1 MTHYDVFNGDADGLC
16 ALQQLRLQQPINNTV
31 LVTGVKRDISLLQ
44 QVSAGSGD
52 SVTVLDISL
61 DKNREALLELLGKG
75 ATVEYFDHH
84 YAGEIPS
91 HANLTTHID
100 TSPETCTS
108 LLVNAH
114 LQGAHLAWA
123 VAGAFGDN
131 FHEAARRAAEPLG
144 LDDAKLDEL
153 CQLGT
158 CLNYNGYGTDIADL
172 FFHPQQ
178 LAELMRPY
186 ADPFDFLANEPAYH
200 TLNEGYASDMAS
212 AEALEAELVKEKA
225 ALYIMPDAPWSRR
238 VSGVYGNLL
247 ARNHPE
253 RAHAI
258 LTRLEDGAFRVSI
271 RAPLSTKMGADEL
284 CRQFPS
290 GGGRAAAAGINR
302 LEAIDYDRFI
312 EQFLRQFSGDERR
325 PQA

>member
-16 ALQQLRLQQPINNTV
+16 ALQQLRLQQPIEGAV
-31 LVTGVKRDISLLQ
+31 QVTGVKRDISLLER
-44 QVSAGSGD
+44 VDAVAGD
-52 SVTVLDISL
+52 TVTVLDISL
-61 DKNREALLELLGKG
+61 DKNREALLGLLEKG
-75 ATVEYFDHH
+75 VTVEYFDHH
-84 YAGEIPS
+84 FAGEIPV
-91 HANLTTHID
+91 HAGLTSHID

-108 LLVNAH
+108 LLVNDY
-114 LQGAHLAWA
+114 LQGAQRAWA

-131 FHEAARRAAEPLG
+131 FHEAARRAAAPLG
-144 LDDAKLDEL
+144 LDEERLDAL

-172 FFHPQQ
+172 FFHPQA
-178 LAELMRPY
+178 LAALLRPY
-186 ADPFDFLANEPAYH
+186 ADPFDFIANEPAYR
-200 TLNEGYASDMAS
+200 TLSQGYADDMAR
-212 AEALEAELVKEKA
+212 AEALQPEFARDKQ
-225 ALYIMPDAPWSRR
+225 ALFILPDAPWSRR

-247 ARNHPE
+247 ARSHPA

-271 RAPLSTKMGADEL
+271 RAPLSTKTGADEL

-302 LEAIDYDRFI
+302 LEAGNYGRFV
-312 EQFLRQFSGDERR
+312 ERFLAQFG
-325 PQA
+325 